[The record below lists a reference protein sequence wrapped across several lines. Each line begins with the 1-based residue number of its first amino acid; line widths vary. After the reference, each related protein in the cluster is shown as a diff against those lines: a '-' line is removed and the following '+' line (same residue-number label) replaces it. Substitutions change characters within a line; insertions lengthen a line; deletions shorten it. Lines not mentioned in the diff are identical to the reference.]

1 MTRTSYIGFEDD
13 DDDVCFVID
22 QHALIVGS
30 V

>member
-1 MTRTSYIGFEDD
+1 MTRTSYIGFED

>member
-1 MTRTSYIGFEDD
+1 MTRTTYIGFED

-22 QHALIVGS
+22 QHTLKVGS